1 MVIQKYTNNLYSSE
15 VYRELERQAVKK
27 GFFKPSDEILV
38 KNAADMA
45 TVEAKVN
52 AKVSTEPTDDLIQDV
67 ARLAYALRR
76 KGFVSYAEDIENKL
90 VMYKRA
96 EKNLYDVTN
105 ETNQDFIDLAHKDG
119 DVQIIEGAGELGQI
133 ETQQSLAEKILAVV
147 NKEPTGKMGMLA
159 SLILKNAQEEAT
171 QGTSDDIQRVA
182 KTYQSLASKLQTFP
196 EVQGITFSGQFDFT
210 NPAYAKVY
218 SDIAAAAG
226 AAKLSPDAIV
236 KSAQAFKDT
245 TAMLGGNPLEPNSWV
260 EWLGSV
266 QDAQTVSQ
274 KARELGVD
282 SSILTGFS
290 SLKWGS
296 VGGAWWSVANSLE
309 DMMSRYDEYDWAP
322 VKGRFQ
328 QNAKSIFS
336 AVPTASGYT
345 VTGFTPVVNNQNA
358 TAAGPAFCTAFI
370 NKMFVPVYGQGS
382 SILEKASEYL
392 EDLPKKISAKVRGL
406 ADRLKVPANVS
417 DELGNLTPE
426 AYTGINSVEAE
437 LNKIWSDNE
446 TKLFQSSYTAL
457 GSKVQDQLEAWKTNF
472 DMDVSNAEREIS
484 SSGHGQTINVNSTL
498 SDMNKLIATYQ
509 EVGKNFGI
517 GSAQYTAALNN
528 AKKILRIKSSLE
540 KIGHGQPDKP
550 IVLVLQKLN
559 EIGFKSI
566 DELNSALES
575 FKPAAQKALDASKK
589 AKGKSPGVK

>member
-196 EVQGITFSGQFDFT
+196 EVQGITFSGQFDFIQCRR
-210 NPAYAKVY
+210 ALQICRGWKF
-218 SDIAAAAG
+218 
-226 AAKLSPDAIV
+226 LV
-236 KSAQAFKDT
+236 K
-245 TAMLGGNPLEPNSWV
+245 
-260 EWLGSV
+260 
-266 QDAQTVSQ
+266 
-274 KARELGVD
+274 
-282 SSILTGFS
+282 
-290 SLKWGS
+290 
-296 VGGAWWSVANSLE
+296 
-309 DMMSRYDEYDWAP
+309 
-322 VKGRFQ
+322 
-328 QNAKSIFS
+328 
-336 AVPTASGYT
+336 
-345 VTGFTPVVNNQNA
+345 
-358 TAAGPAFCTAFI
+358 
-370 NKMFVPVYGQGS
+370 
-382 SILEKASEYL
+382 
-392 EDLPKKISAKVRGL
+392 
-406 ADRLKVPANVS
+406 
-417 DELGNLTPE
+417 
-426 AYTGINSVEAE
+426 
-437 LNKIWSDNE
+437 
-446 TKLFQSSYTAL
+446 
-457 GSKVQDQLEAWKTNF
+457 
-472 DMDVSNAEREIS
+472 
-484 SSGHGQTINVNSTL
+484 
-498 SDMNKLIATYQ
+498 
-509 EVGKNFGI
+509 
-517 GSAQYTAALNN
+517 
-528 AKKILRIKSSLE
+528 
-540 KIGHGQPDKP
+540 
-550 IVLVLQKLN
+550 
-559 EIGFKSI
+559 
-566 DELNSALES
+566 
-575 FKPAAQKALDASKK
+575 
-589 AKGKSPGVK
+589 